1 MSMSQVA
8 RGHLTQLTHNATH
21 FHFHS
26 MMEALIELI
35 ADGDMSV
42 AKQRLR
48 LLPHDGLAFPASDI
62 RQLSVQQTEAL
73 DQLIEV
79 WTLKLNFMGFY
90 GVDAPLPH
98 YFLETVTEQTE
109 AGQRVQKF
117 LDVFNNH
124 SYWLLHE
131 TWRKRELVGEQGQA
145 LYQEMLSG
153 IAGGNTNVT
162 DYAGQFLHSNRSVDS
177 LAGMVSNLLGGLEV
191 DVDNNQVSYV
201 SIDNDCGLGTGL
213 ALGDNAL
220 LGDQFLIRGRHVKI
234 SLADVPQ
241 HVAEALAPGAEL
253 GEMMAEFVSSYLPFG
268 VSFDV
273 QINMQMDSGRQLC
286 LSRQGNTLGFNAIL
300 GEVRES
306 RFETITINNRRYG
319 A

>member
-8 RGHLTQLTHNATH
+8 RGHLTQLTYNATH

-35 ADGDMSV
+35 ANGDMSV
-42 AKQRLR
+42 AKQRLQ

-62 RQLSVQQTEAL
+62 RSLRSEQIEAL
-73 DQLIEV
+73 DQLIEL

-109 AGQRVQKF
+109 AGKRVQKF
-117 LDVFNNH
+117 LDLFNNH

-131 TWRKRELVGEQGQA
+131 SWRKRELVGAEGEA
-145 LYQEMLSG
+145 LYQEMLAG
-153 IAGGNTNVT
+153 ITGGNDQVT
-162 DYAGQFLHSNRSVDS
+162 DYAGQYLHANRSVDS
-177 LAGMVSNLLGGLEV
+177 LAGMVSNLLGGLDV
-191 DVDNNQVSYV
+191 VVDNNQVSYV
-201 SIDNDCGLGTGL
+201 AIENDSGLGTGL

-220 LGDQFLIRGRHVKI
+220 LGDKFLIRGRHVKI

-241 HVAEALAPGAEL
+241 HLAESLAPGAEL
-253 GEMMAEFVSSYLPFG
+253 GEMMAQFVSSYLPFG

-273 QINMQMDSGRQLC
+273 QVNMQMDPGRQMC
-286 LSRQGNTLGFNAIL
+286 LGRHGNTLGFNAIM
-300 GEVRES
+300 GEVGEG
-306 RFETITINNRRYG
+306 RFETITINSRRYSN
-319 A
+319 

>member
-1 MSMSQVA
+1 MSHSQVA
-8 RGHLTQLTHNATH
+8 RGHLTQLTHHATR

-26 MMEALIELI
+26 MMEAMIALI

-62 RQLSVQQTEAL
+62 RSLSVSHTEAL
-73 DQLIEV
+73 DQMIEM

-98 YFLETVTEQTE
+98 YFLEAVTEQTE

-117 LDVFNNH
+117 LDIFNNH

-131 TWRKRELVGEQGQA
+131 SWRKRELLGSEGEA
-145 LYQEMLSG
+145 LYQEMMTA
-153 IAGGNTNVT
+153 IAGGNQQVT
-162 DYAGQFLHSNRSVDS
+162 DYAGQYLHANRSVDS
-177 LAGMVSNLLGGLEV
+177 LAGMISDLLGGLAV
-191 DVDNNQVSYV
+191 TVDNNQVSYV
-201 SIDNDCGLGTGL
+201 AIDSDCGLGTGL

-234 SLADVPQ
+234 NLANVPQ
-241 HVAEALAPGAEL
+241 KLAEQLAPGAQL
-253 GEMMAEFVSSYLPFG
+253 GEMMAKFVASYLPFG

-273 QINMQMDSGRQLC
+273 QVTMQMDPDSQLV
-286 LSRQGNTLGFNAIL
+286 LGQHGSTLGFNAIL
-300 GEVRES
+300 GDIGRH
-306 RFETITINNRRYG
+306 RYETITINNRRYG

>member
-1 MSMSQVA
+1 MSKSQVA
-8 RGHLTQLTHNATH
+8 RGHLTQLTYNATH

-35 ADGDMSV
+35 ADGDLSV

-48 LLPHDGLAFPASDI
+48 LLPHDGLAFPASDV
-62 RQLSVQQTEAL
+62 RSLTAQQTEAL

-98 YFLETVTEQTE
+98 YFLETVTEQRE
-109 AGQRVQKF
+109 PGQRVQKF
-117 LDVFNNH
+117 LDIFNNH

-131 TWRKRELVGEQGQA
+131 TWRQRELVGSQGEA
-145 LYQEMLSG
+145 LYQEMLSA
-153 IAGGNTNVT
+153 IAGGNPSVT
-162 DYAGQFLHSNRSVDS
+162 DFAGQYLHANRSVDS
-177 LAGMVSNLLGGLEV
+177 LAGMVSNLLGGLNV
-191 DVDNNQVSYV
+191 TVDNNQVSYV
-201 SIDNDCGLGTGL
+201 AIDSDCGLGTGL

-234 SLADVPQ
+234 TLDDVPQ
-241 HVAEALAPGAEL
+241 HIAEALAPGAEL
-253 GEMMAEFVSSYLPFG
+253 GEMLAQFVSSYLPFG

-273 QINMQMDSGRQLC
+273 EIDMQMDPSSQFTLGQH
-286 LSRQGNTLGFNAIL
+286 GNTLGFNTIL
-300 GEVRES
+300 GDIGADRY
-306 RFETITINNRRYG
+306 ETITINNRRYG